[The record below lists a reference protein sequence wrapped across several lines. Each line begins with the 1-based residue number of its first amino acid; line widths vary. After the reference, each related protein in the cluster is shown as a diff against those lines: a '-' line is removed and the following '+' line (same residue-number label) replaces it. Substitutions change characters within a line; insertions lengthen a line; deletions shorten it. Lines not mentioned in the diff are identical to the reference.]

1 MIESSSDPA
10 APWHSPQ
17 RAWTP
22 LMWIIGAV
30 TAALAAMVLA
40 PLAPVISASATSAS
54 ATPLTEPNAALAEA
68 AKALAIW
75 AASPPASDSSA
86 EPLARSHAPTNEH

>member
-1 MIESSSDPA
+1 MTEPSSDPG

-54 ATPLTEPNAALAEA
+54 ATPLTEPNAALAV
-68 AKALAIW
+68 W